1 MCIADLGGNPS
12 SACPDG
18 MRADARWSRMHKVK
32 TQSGR
37 MPGADAQK
45 LPGWAQGGY
54 PNRADA
60 QTLPGWVQGGY
71 PQSADAVEGEC
82 DQMDGCFE

>member
-1 MCIADLGGNPS
+1 
-12 SACPDG
+12 
-18 MRADARWSRMHKVK
+18 
-32 TQSGR
+32 

-82 DQMDGCFE
+82 GQMDACFEGQNYRPCNEQYKMLAEKTIAILK